1 MVGINDILTELVEY
15 AIDRVY
21 EQLEDPEPSA
31 RISGYT
37 ITAIAN
43 TAEQIKAQ
51 QRERVEELEKLLSDL
66 SRECLANDFN
76 EHWESYKQANAAL
89 KELEAEGD

>member
-1 MVGINDILTELVEY
+1 MAKEEDILTELVGD

-37 ITAIAN
+37 VTAIAN
-43 TAEQIKAQ
+43 AAKQIKAQ
-51 QRERVEELEKLLSDL
+51 QRKRVNILRFALDRIWTSSMTADL
-66 SRECLANDFN
+66 AQQIAGTALA
-76 EHWESYKQANAAL
+76 EWKT
-89 KELEAEGD
+89 KLEATDV